1 MKILRTPLFL
11 FIALVSA
18 LPLLAEP
25 IDSVFARAPQRVL
38 PLLSLNARL
47 DMLDLYNYQMTAQG
61 ENRYGGN
68 SLLLTKTDNHLIVQL
83 TEASR
88 WELLRLSPDTDS
100 TRYACIYT
108 VTRPDSV
115 SRLTIYNKE
124 WEPLPARALNYQ
136 PADFLVSTNGQ
147 SAEGVLPDSLSAEL
161 RTSLLAKHPQ
171 LPIYMT
177 WEAPETSQPRLC
189 LQLSTASL
197 SKEEQA
203 ALRPLLK
210 KISIKY

>member
-1 MKILRTPLFL
+1 MKLLRTPLFL
-11 FIALVSA
+11 FFALVNA

-68 SLLLTKTDNHLIVQL
+68 SLLLTKTDNHLVVQL

-88 WELLRLSPDTDS
+88 WELLRTAAGTDS

-124 WEPLPARALNYQ
+124 WEPLPARLLNYQ
-136 PADFLVSTNGQ
+136 PVDFLFSSNGQ
-147 SAEGVLPDSLSAEL
+147 SAEGVLPDSLSTEL
-161 RTSLLAKHPQ
+161 RTSLLAKLPQ
-171 LPIYMT
+171 LPVYME
-177 WEAPETSQPRLC
+177 WEAPETSQPRLSM
-189 LQLSTASL
+189 QLSTASF

-203 ALRPLLK
+203 ALRPWLRR
-210 KISIKY
+210 ISIKY